1 MDAKRSSFSLWRKKS
16 HHYKYLLEIQKR
28 FLSKL
33 LMSKAGRVAEAFRI
47 IKKLPTI
54 DGDKQRKALK
64 FEKNLSRILDKNLLR
79 SFNSFKKEF

>member
-1 MDAKRSSFSLWRKKS
+1 
-16 HHYKYLLEIQKR
+16 
-28 FLSKL
+28 
-33 LMSKAGRVAEAFRI
+33 MSKAGRVAEAFRI
-47 IKKLPTI
+47 IKKLPTRI